1 MNLKEAIRVLGIDRV
16 RASLPKPF
24 FIRYSHHDTGCQ
36 IDICAEGQTVW
47 RYSEWFDPRYEF
59 NEARKVRG
67 FQPDFEFT
75 QDILRGFF
83 LDMSD
88 AAECEKA
95 ARAAAHA
102 ERKAAAEA
110 ERAAKIEALKR
121 MIAA

>member
-1 MNLKEAIRVLGIDRV
+1 MNLKEAIQVLGIDRV
-16 RASLPKPF
+16 RASLPNPF
-24 FIRYSHHDTGCQ
+24 FMRYSNHDTGCQ

-47 RYSEWFDPRYEF
+47 RYSEWFHPRYEF

-75 QDILRGFF
+75 RVILSGFF

-88 AAECEKA
+88 AAECEKS
-95 ARAAAHA
+95 ARAAS
-102 ERKAAAEA
+102 AAAQKSAAET
-110 ERAAKIEALKR
+110 ERAAKIERLKG